1 MMDETSNV
9 KRWMIIRW
17 KKRPSG
23 LQHARMEDLSDPD
36 PILVGMRLEALR
48 EAVGI
53 EDKKE
58 FSWSFGLDNS
68 TYTKVAA
75 GKKPLQS
82 HYAYRAAK
90 RYGVTMD
97 YFFFGDLSKIEPTLR
112 QAIMKNLGGQ
122 KR

>member
-1 MMDETSNV
+1 
-9 KRWMIIRW
+9 
-17 KKRPSG
+17 
-23 LQHARMEDLSDPD
+23 MEDLSDPD

-97 YFFFGDLSKIEPTLR
+97 YFFDGDLSRIEPTLR
-112 QAIMKNLGGQ
+112 QAIMEEPRRPKAID
-122 KR
+122 